1 MVVSQAARQ
10 DIKRAPL
17 AQPEVAGQGRSIAWW
32 GVLAMIASEVIFFAN
47 LIIGYLYL
55 RVRAGQWPPE
65 GIEPLKLLLPTINTA
80 ILLSSALP
88 MHGAHLA
95 IRRGDR
101 QGMKTGLI
109 LASILGAIF
118 ISGQAMGVHARPLLA
133 QERHVRLD
141 LLHADRLPRPPC
153 GRRHYPHD
161 DLLHPCPTRQFHP
174 RASFRRRSRRDVLAL
189 RRCRLGDPLR
199 RPLPP
204 LTGEA
209 TPRPPP
215 ATREG
220 EPM

>member
-1 MVVSQAARQ
+1 AAQQ

-65 GIEPLKLLLPTINTA
+65 GIEPFKLLLPTINTA

-109 LASILGAIF
+109 LASVLGAIF
-118 ISGQAMGVHARPLLA
+118 ISGQAWEYTHSPFSLKTGTFGSTFFTLTGFHGL
-133 QERHVRLD
+133 HVVVGIILMMICYIR
-141 LLHADRLPRPPC
+141 
-153 GRRHYPHD
+153 
-161 DLLHPCPTRQFHP
+161 
-174 RASFRRRSRRDVLAL
+174 AL
-189 RRCRLGDPLR
+189 RGSFSREHHFAV
-199 RPLPP
+199 
-204 LTGEA
+204 EA
-209 TPRPPP
+209 
-215 ATREG
+215 AA
-220 EPM
+220 MYWHFVDAVWVILFAALYLL